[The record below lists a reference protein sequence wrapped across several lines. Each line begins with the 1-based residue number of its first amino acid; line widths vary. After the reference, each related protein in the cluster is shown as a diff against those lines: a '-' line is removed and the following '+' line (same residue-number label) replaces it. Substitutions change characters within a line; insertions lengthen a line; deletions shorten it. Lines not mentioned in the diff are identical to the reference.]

1 MEGKEMKRY
10 RILHE
15 DVVWGQFD
23 DLGSAMRA
31 LIQAWEQFGTSYIL
45 YDYSIDPPREIRPM
59 LHVKPMSESIDKLKK
74 AIDPLLRE
82 IARHVDECD
91 DVKKVEVAFTNLD
104 DRTEIEVV
112 IIPMEESDETISN
125 HSQS

>member
-10 RILHE
+10 RIMHE

-31 LIQAWEQFGTSYIL
+31 LIQAWDHFGTSYTL
-45 YDYSIDPPREIRPM
+45 YDYSIDPRREIRPM

-74 AIDPLLRE
+74 AIDPLLKE

-91 DVKKVEVAFTNLD
+91 DVRKLEVAFTNLC

-112 IIPMEESDETISN
+112 VIPEELEDVEPISTN
-125 HSQS
+125 